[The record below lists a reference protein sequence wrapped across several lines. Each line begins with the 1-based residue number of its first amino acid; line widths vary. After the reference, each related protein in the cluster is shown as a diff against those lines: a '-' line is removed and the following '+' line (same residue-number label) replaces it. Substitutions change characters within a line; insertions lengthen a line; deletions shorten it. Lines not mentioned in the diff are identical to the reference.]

1 MNNTYIFN
9 HRMSVHEID
18 AFGLWRP
25 DSILRLMQYVAGL
38 HSQALGYSR
47 DKLIK
52 EHKTVWM
59 LSSIAV
65 KFIRYPGF
73 DEEVELETWYG
84 QPERILL
91 PRYAEIANKH
101 GLIAALATSWVIVDI
116 DSRRILPAE
125 RADLV
130 FPPASKRIP
139 TLRLGGRLRLKK
151 TGLLESSKRTPRYC
165 DIDING
171 HMNNASYASWILDL
185 FALDTY
191 KQARL
196 GFLQIQFCSEAKPDK
211 SIVLNKYSNKDS
223 FEVQGID
230 SSSGHIVFNA
240 IGEWDYSFKKGI

>member
-1 MNNTYIFN
+1 MNNTYIYN
-9 HRMSVHEID
+9 HRVSVHEID

-65 KFIRYPGF
+65 KFLRYPGF
-73 DEEVELETWYG
+73 DEELSLATWYG
-84 QPERILL
+84 QPERVLL
-91 PRYAEIANKH
+91 PRYAEITDKH

-130 FPPASKRIP
+130 FPSASKRIP
-139 TLRLGGRLRLKK
+139 TLKLDGRLRLKK
-151 TGLLESSKRTPRYC
+151 TGLVESSKRTPRYC

-171 HMNNASYASWILDL
+171 HMNLSLIHISEPTRLLSISYAVFCLKKKTKKKKKQ
-185 FALDTY
+185 TY
-191 KQARL
+191 TIYCNRETKNKQKRRV
-196 GFLQIQFCSEAKPDK
+196 I
-211 SIVLNKYSNKDS
+211 I
-223 FEVQGID
+223 
-230 SSSGHIVFNA
+230 
-240 IGEWDYSFKKGI
+240 